1 MSLKILLKGQHRF
14 MASNGFAVLGVSS
27 KGQELEDVQNEE
39 EVFVISKKIN

>member
-1 MSLKILLKGQHRF
+1 
-14 MASNGFAVLGVSS
+14 MASKGFTVLGVSS